1 MKVKEEFDFWHNS
14 RVQKIFHWDNYLFFL
29 GTTRKPRPGEVPG
42 VDYEFLTVNE
52 YLELEKSGKLLES
65 GFYESNYYGTP
76 KPPKTPMTPGTGTI
90 RRPKA

>member
-1 MKVKEEFDFWHNS
+1 MIAF
-14 RVQKIFHWDNYLFFL
+14 LFL
-29 GTTRKPRPGEVPG
+29 IIGTTRKPREGEVPG

-76 KPPKTPMTPGTGTI
+76 NHPSNQ
-90 RRPKA
+90 

>member
-1 MKVKEEFDFWHNS
+1 V
-14 RVQKIFHWDNYLFFL
+14 KIFCFV

-52 YLELEKSGKLLES
+52 YLDLEKSGKLLES

-90 RRPKA
+90 RRPKALVEIYLFTFHAIVN

>member
-1 MKVKEEFDFWHNS
+1 MLNWVILYYKLYH
-14 RVQKIFHWDNYLFFL
+14 LFTL

-90 RRPKA
+90 RRPKV